1 MFSLAGMLRRAA
13 YAALCVAGVAGTA
26 MAQSPPP
33 GEPDANQPAE
43 PMAEPEPQPAEPM
56 AQPEPQEPQEAPQPT
71 YQQNVTVIDEEPV
84 EEQDTLERYGIA
96 VGLGGG
102 VSGFTNSTMRD
113 FTNDGGG
120 WNVRATFGTR
130 YPIAFEGEY
139 TGSAQSIDAL
149 GLDDDAVLVG
159 NGLQGAVR
167 VNILDQNIQPF
178 VFGGVAW
185 RHYELADE
193 GINTSDVANSDDV
206 LEIPVGAGV
215 AWRYRGF
222 MLDVRGE
229 YRYARFEDMVPK
241 FDDAGFIEEGGAA
254 MNRYGAM
261 ANLGY
266 AF

>member
-1 MFSLAGMLRRAA
+1 MFSLSGMLRRAA

-33 GEPDANQPAE
+33 ANQPAEPIAQPEPEPAE
-43 PMAEPEPQPAEPM
+43 PMAEPEPMEPM
-56 AQPEPQEPQEAPQPT
+56 PQEPQPT
-71 YQQNVTVIDEEPV
+71 YQQDVTIIEEEPT
-84 EEQDTLERYGIA
+84 EDDTLEQYGIA
-96 VGLGGG
+96 VALGGG
-102 VSGFTNSTMRD
+102 VAGFTNDTMRD
-113 FTNDGGG
+113 FTNDGGA

-139 TGSAQSIDAL
+139 TGTAQSIDAL
-149 GLDDDAVLVG
+149 GLDDDALLVG

-167 VNILDQNIQPF
+167 VNILDMNIQPF
-178 VFGGVAW
+178 VFGGLAW

-193 GINTSDVANSDDV
+193 GINTSAVENSDDV

-215 AWRYRGF
+215 AWKYRGF

-229 YRYARFEDMVPK
+229 YRYARFENMVPE
-241 FDDAGFIEEGGAA
+241 FDDAGFLEEGGAT
-254 MNRYGAM
+254 MNRYGAV